1 MTPNVVTKTA
11 ELRDWVRVARA
22 HGLTIGFVPTMGALH
37 AGHLSLVEASLRECG
52 ATVVSIFVNPTQF
65 GPSEDFR
72 RYPRDLD
79 GDLAKLASVSAS
91 PDDPPAPPLR
101 KGGRTVDLVFAPTV
115 EEMYP
120 EGCTTTVDVGAPAE
134 VLEGAFRPGHFRGV
148 ATVVL
153 KLFQQVLPDV
163 AYFGHK
169 DYHQTVVVRRMVEDL
184 RVPVEIRVCPT
195 VREPDGL
202 ALSSRNQYLSTAE
215 RRQAL
220 AISRALWAAAG
231 AVSGGERRAEGILAA
246 MRGVLQDEPEVKV
259 QYAVLVDPTT
269 LRDVPE
275 IRGRALAAIAAYVGR
290 TRLIDNII
298 LPRS

>member
-1 MTPNVVTKTA
+1 MTPNVVTRSA
-11 ELRDWVRVARA
+11 ELRDWVRVART
-22 HGLTIGFVPTMGALH
+22 HDRTIGLVPTMGALH

-65 GPSEDFR
+65 GPSEDFQ
-72 RYPRDLD
+72 RYPRDLE
-79 GDLAKLASVSAS
+79 GDLAKLAGTGKEGKA
-91 PDDPPAPPLR
+91 
-101 KGGRTVDLVFAPTV
+101 VDLVFVPTV

-153 KLFQQVLPDV
+153 KLFNQVLPDV

-169 DYHQTVVVRRMVEDL
+169 DYQQTVVVRRMVEDL
-184 RVPVEIRVCPT
+184 CVPVEIRVCPT

-202 ALSSRNQYLSTAE
+202 ALSSRNKYLSAEE

-220 AISRALWAAAG
+220 AISRALRAAADV
-231 AVSGGERRAEGILAA
+231 AAGGERRAEKVLSA
-246 MRGVLQDEPEVKV
+246 MRGVLEAEPGVRV
-259 QYAVLVDPTT
+259 QYAVLVDPLT
-269 LRDVPE
+269 LRDMTE
-275 IRGRALAAIAAYVGR
+275 IRGRALAAIATYVGK
-290 TRLIDNII
+290 TRLIDNIM
-298 LPRS
+298 LPRSSS